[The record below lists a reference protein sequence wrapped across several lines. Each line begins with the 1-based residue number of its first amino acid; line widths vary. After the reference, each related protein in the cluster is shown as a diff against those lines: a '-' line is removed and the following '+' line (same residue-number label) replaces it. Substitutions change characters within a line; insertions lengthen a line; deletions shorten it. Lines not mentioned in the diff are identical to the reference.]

1 MKSKYIDLKNNNDY
15 TQIKPA
21 AESIKQGK
29 LVLFPTETVYGIG
42 ANALDEKA
50 VKDIF
55 IAKGRAQDN
64 PLIVHISNIEMLED
78 LVQNVGEAELKLI
91 EAFWPGPLTIVL
103 EKKSIIPNVIT
114 GGLNTVAIRMPSNE
128 IARKL
133 IEYSNCPIAAPS
145 ANVSGKPS
153 GTLVE
158 DIIEELDGKVDYIID
173 SGKVDI
179 GVESTVVRVVDN
191 VVHILR
197 PGKITPEDIQHMGLD
212 VFVEKQI
219 LGEYKKD
226 EQVMSPGIKY
236 KHYAPIT
243 KCLLVY
249 SEDDEKLIA
258 KINEKIEG
266 KKAVVICKTENI
278 DKYNAEY
285 KLDMGNSLA
294 EITTNIFT
302 LLRKADKYNAEII
315 AIEGVQKDGLGLAIM
330 NRLLRACSHNYI
342 EIS

>member
-1 MKSKYIDLKNNNDY
+1 MKTKYIDLKNNNEY
-15 TQIKPA
+15 EKIKPA

-64 PLIVHISNIEMLED
+64 PLIVHIANKEMLD
-78 LVQNVGEAELKLI
+78 NLVQNVGEIEQKLMKT
-91 EAFWPGPLTIVL
+91 FWPGPFTIVL
-103 EKKSIIPNVIT
+103 EKKPIIPYVIT
-114 GGLNTVAIRMPSNE
+114 GGLNTVAIRMPSSE

-133 IEYSNCPIAAPS
+133 IEYSNLPIAAPS

-158 DIIEELDGKVDYIID
+158 DIIDELDGKVEYIID

-179 GVESTVVRVVDN
+179 GVESTVVRVVDD

-197 PGKITPEDIQHMGLD
+197 PGKITPEDIQALGID
-212 VFVEKQI
+212 VYIEKQI

-226 EQVMSPGIKY
+226 EKVMSPGIKY
-236 KHYAPIT
+236 KHYAPVT

-249 SEDDEKLIA
+249 SKDEGKLVQT
-258 KINEKIEG
+258 INENIEG
-266 KKAVVICKTENI
+266 KRAVVICKSQNI
-278 DKYNAEY
+278 EKYSAEY
-285 KLDMGNSLA
+285 KLDMGKTLE
-294 EITTNIFT
+294 EITNNIFS

-315 AIEGVQKDGLGLAIM
+315 AIEGVPKDGLGLAIM

-342 EIS
+342 EV

>member
-1 MKSKYIDLKNNNDY
+1 MVSKYIDLKENNEY
-15 TQIKPA
+15 EKIKPA

-64 PLIVHISNIEMLED
+64 PLIVHISDIKMLDD
-78 LVQNVGEAELKLI
+78 LVKNVGPIEQKLM
-91 EAFWPGPLTIVL
+91 EKFWPGPLTIVM
-103 EKKSIIPNVIT
+103 ERKSIIPNVIT
-114 GGLNTVAIRMPSNE
+114 GGLDTVAIRMPSNE

-133 IEYSNCPIAAPS
+133 IEYSKCPIAAPS

-158 DIIEELDGKVDYIID
+158 DIIDELDGKVDYVID

-191 VVHILR
+191 IIHILR
-197 PGKITPEDIQHMGLD
+197 PGKITPEDMQKLGFE
-212 VFVEKQI
+212 VFIEKQI
-219 LGEYKKD
+219 LGEYKENEK
-226 EQVMSPGIKY
+226 VMSPGIKY
-236 KHYAPIT
+236 RHYAPAT
-243 KCLLVY
+243 KCLMVY
-249 SEDDEKLIA
+249 SKDEEKLVNTISE
-258 KINEKIEG
+258 NIEG
-266 KKAVVICKTENI
+266 KAAVVICKTQNI
-278 DKYNAEY
+278 NKYNA
-285 KLDMGNSLA
+285 KHILDMGNTLE
-294 EITTNIFT
+294 EITKNIFT
-302 LLRKADKYNAEII
+302 LLRKADKYNADII
-315 AIEGVQKDGLGLAIM
+315 AIEGVEKDGLGLAIM

-342 EIS
+342 EI

>member
-1 MKSKYIDLKNNNDY
+1 MKSKYIDLKNSNEY
-15 TQIKPA
+15 EKIKPA

-64 PLIVHISNIEMLED
+64 PLIVHIANIDMLDD
-78 LVQNVGEAELKLI
+78 LVQNVGDIELKLMKT
-91 EAFWPGPLTIVL
+91 FWPGPITIVL
-103 EKKSIIPNVIT
+103 EKKPIIPNVIT
-114 GGLNTVAIRMPSNE
+114 GGLDTVAIRMPSNE

-133 IEYSNCPIAAPS
+133 IEYSNLPIAAPS
-145 ANVSGKPS
+145 ANISGKPS

-179 GVESTVVRVVDN
+179 GVESTVVRVVDG

-197 PGKITPEDIQHMGLD
+197 PGKITPEDIQKLGLE

-219 LGEYKKD
+219 LGEYKENEK
-226 EQVMSPGIKY
+226 VMSPGIKY
-236 KHYAPIT
+236 RHYAPTT

-249 SEDDEKLIA
+249 SKDEEKLVQT
-258 KINEKIEG
+258 INENIQG
-266 KKAVVICKTENI
+266 KRAVVICKTQNI

-285 KLDMGNSLA
+285 KLDMGDTLE
-294 EITTNIFT
+294 EITNNIFT

-315 AIEGVQKDGLGLAIM
+315 AVEGVQKDGLGLAIM

-342 EIS
+342 EC

>member
-1 MKSKYIDLKNNNDY
+1 MKSKYIDLKNSNEY
-15 TQIKPA
+15 EKIKPA

-64 PLIVHISNIEMLED
+64 PLIVHIANIEMLEN
-78 LVQNVGEAELKLI
+78 LVQKVGEIEQKLMKT
-91 EAFWPGPLTIVL
+91 FWPGPFTIVL
-103 EKKSIIPNVIT
+103 EKKTIIPDVIT
-114 GGLNTVAIRMPSNE
+114 GGLNTVAIRMPSNV

-133 IEYSNCPIAAPS
+133 IEYSNLPIAAPS

-158 DIIEELDGKVDYIID
+158 DIIDELDGKVDYIID

-179 GVESTVVRVVDN
+179 GVESTVVRVVDGI
-191 VVHILR
+191 VHILR
-197 PGKITPEDIQHMGLD
+197 PGKITPEDIKALGIE

-226 EQVMSPGIKY
+226 EKVMSPGIKY
-236 KHYAPIT
+236 KHYAPTT
-243 KCLLVY
+243 KCLLIY
-249 SEDDEKLIA
+249 SQNEEELVQI
-258 KINEKIEG
+258 INENVKG
-266 KKAVVICKTENI
+266 KSAVVICKTKNI
-278 DKYNAEY
+278 EKYNAEY
-285 KLDMGNSLA
+285 KLDMGETLE
-294 EITTNIFT
+294 EITKNIFT

-315 AIEGVQKDGLGLAIM
+315 AIEGVSKEGLGLAIM

-342 EIS
+342 EC

>member
-1 MKSKYIDLKNNNDY
+1 MKSKYIDLKNDNDY
-15 TQIKPA
+15 TKIKPA

-64 PLIVHISNIEMLED
+64 PLIVHISNIEMLD
-78 LVQNVGEAELKLI
+78 NLVQNVGEVEQKLMKT
-91 EAFWPGPLTIVL
+91 FWPGPFTIVL
-103 EKKSIIPNVIT
+103 EKRPIIPDVIT

-133 IEYSNCPIAAPS
+133 IEYSNLPIAAPS

-158 DIIEELDGKVDYIID
+158 DIMDELDGKVDYIID

-179 GVESTVVRVVDN
+179 GVESTVVRVVDG

-197 PGKITPEDIQHMGLD
+197 PGKITPEDIQALGIE
-212 VFVEKQI
+212 VYIEKQI
-219 LGEYKKD
+219 LGQYKKD
-226 EQVMSPGIKY
+226 EKVMSPGIKY
-236 KHYAPIT
+236 KHYAPTT

-249 SEDDEKLIA
+249 SKDKEKLVQT
-258 KINEKIEG
+258 INENIQG
-266 KKAVVICKTENI
+266 KNAVVICKTKNI
-278 DKYNAEY
+278 EKYNAEY
-285 KLDMGNSLA
+285 KLDMGETLE
-294 EITTNIFT
+294 EITNNIFT

-315 AIEGVQKDGLGLAIM
+315 AIEGVEKDGLGLAIM

-342 EIS
+342 EC

>member
-1 MKSKYIDLKNNNDY
+1 MNSKYIDLKDNNDY
-15 TQIKPA
+15 TKIKPA

-55 IAKGRAQDN
+55 VAKGRAQDN
-64 PLIVHISNIEMLED
+64 PLIVHIANIEMLDD
-78 LVQNVGEAELKLI
+78 LVQNVGEIEQKLMKT
-91 EAFWPGPLTIVL
+91 FWPGPLTIVF
-103 EKKSIIPNVIT
+103 EKKPIIPSVIT

-133 IEYSNCPIAAPS
+133 IEYSELPIAAPS

-158 DIIEELDGKVDYIID
+158 DIIDELDGKVDYIID

-179 GVESTVVRVVDN
+179 GVESTVIRVVDGM
-191 VVHILR
+191 VHILR
-197 PGKITPEDIQHMGLD
+197 PGKITPEDIQKLGIE
-212 VFVEKQI
+212 VFIEKQI
-219 LGEYKKD
+219 LGEYKENEK
-226 EQVMSPGIKY
+226 VMSPGIKY
-236 KHYAPIT
+236 KHYAPMT

-249 SEDDEKLIA
+249 SEDEEKIVQ
-258 KINEKIEG
+258 KINENIQG
-266 KKAVVICKTENI
+266 KKAVVICKTKNI
-278 DKYNAEY
+278 EKYNTEY
-285 KLDMGNSLA
+285 KLDMGETLE
-294 EITTNIFT
+294 EITNNIFT
-302 LLRKADKYNAEII
+302 LLRKADKYKAEII
-315 AIEGVQKDGLGLAIM
+315 VIEGVEKAGLGLAIM

-342 EIS
+342 EC